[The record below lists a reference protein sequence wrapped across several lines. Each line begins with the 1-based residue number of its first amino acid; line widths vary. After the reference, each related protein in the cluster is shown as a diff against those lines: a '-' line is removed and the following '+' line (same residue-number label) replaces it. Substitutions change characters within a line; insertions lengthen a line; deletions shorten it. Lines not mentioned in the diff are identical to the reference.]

1 MMVSL
6 LTAAPAA
13 AQPIEPLGPQLR
25 LTHVGADGDP
35 AVDSYYSDVAYNSV
49 RDEYLVAW
57 AKSDGFPEIWARR
70 LQSDGSPAGEPFLVR
85 GASAGYPAVAYDPE
99 RDRYG
104 VAFTQFSGGGSEVLV
119 QRISGDGRLIHPN
132 GAPGAAPT
140 WASLTPGTNGMFP
153 EIVYRPDANGD
164 SSPGDRWIVAYRTS
178 HPGSKVYLSAVGTTT
193 GDALVD
199 RQVSAMPAAG
209 EAEYPSLAVVPG
221 TDDLLVAWEGYPS
234 DDDSAEIWVNRV
246 GGHLPALDTG
256 QVPITTTGGS
266 ARRPSIAAD
275 PDTNRFLV
283 AYSASETAT
292 EGGEIHV
299 QRIDAG
305 LGQVGVDDQQVS
317 SAGPP
322 DTGSRFWVIA
332 PAAAYHQGLRR
343 YLVTW
348 VGSDDGRP
356 GYADGELEVT
366 GTVLDADG
374 VEAAPQ
380 DFAISR
386 MGAPGSN
393 LVDFVQPMTSAIAA
407 DPGSK
412 RWLVLWDSDDP
423 QPPLADDEYET
434 YGRFVGELP
443 PPNAAPA
450 PLGLAGTQA
459 APTLTKARLVRRFR
473 VRATHTRVRRLAV
486 TGATPG
492 MRIELRCRGG
502 GCPRPLRR
510 IDVTR
515 AGTVNLK
522 PFLRRARLRPG
533 AVLSVRIIEPGAL
546 SRVVRLRIRDD
557 RRPLAL

>member
-25 LTHVGADGDP
+25 LTQVGADGDG
-35 AVDSYYSDVAYNSV
+35 AVDSYYADIAYNSA
-49 RDEYLVAW
+49 RGEFLVVW
-57 AKSDGFPEIWARR
+57 TEDDGFSETWARR
-70 LQSDGSPAGEPFLVR
+70 LRSDGSPAGEPFLVR
-85 GASAGYPAVAYDPE
+85 GAGAGYPAVAYDPE

-104 VAFTQFSGGGSEVLV
+104 VAYTQSSGGGSEVLV

-132 GAPGAAPT
+132 GAAGAAPT
-140 WASLTPGTNGMFP
+140 VASLTPGTNGMFP

-178 HPGSKVYLSAVGTTT
+178 HPGSEVYLSAVGTVTNE
-193 GDALVD
+193 ALVD

-209 EAEYPSLAVVPG
+209 EAEFPSLAVVPG
-221 TDDLLVAWEGYPS
+221 TDDLLVAFEGYSS
-234 DDDSAEIWVNRV
+234 DADTPEIWVNRV
-246 GGHLPALDTG
+246 AGHLPALDAG
-256 QVPITTTGGS
+256 QVPITTSGGT
-266 ARRPSIAAD
+266 ARRPSIATD
-275 PDTNRFLV
+275 PDTNRFLI
-283 AYSASETAT
+283 AYSAADAA
-292 EGGEIHV
+292 EGTEIHA

-305 LGQVGVDDQQVS
+305 LGQVGIDDQRVS
-317 SAGPP
+317 SAGPA
-322 DTGSRFWVIA
+322 DSGNRFYAIA
-332 PAAAYHQGLRR
+332 PAAAYHPGLRR

-348 VGSDDGRP
+348 VGNDDGRP
-356 GYADGELEVT
+356 GYAESERELT
-366 GTVLDADG
+366 GTVLGADG
-374 VEAAPQ
+374 VEAEPQ

-386 MGAPGSN
+386 MGAPASD

-412 RWLVLWDSDDP
+412 RWLVLWNSDDP
-423 QPPLADDEYET
+423 QPPLADDEYEA

-443 PPNAAPA
+443 PNAAPA
-450 PLGLAGTQA
+450 PTGTAGAT
-459 APTLTKARLVRRFR
+459 APARTTARLVRRFR

-486 TGATPG
+486 IGAKPG
-492 MRIELRCRGG
+492 MRIELRCRGR
-502 GCPRPLRR
+502 GCPLTLRR
-510 IDVTR
+510 IDVKRT
-515 AGTVNLK
+515 GVVNLK

-533 AVLSVRIIEPGAL
+533 AVLSVRIVEPGAL